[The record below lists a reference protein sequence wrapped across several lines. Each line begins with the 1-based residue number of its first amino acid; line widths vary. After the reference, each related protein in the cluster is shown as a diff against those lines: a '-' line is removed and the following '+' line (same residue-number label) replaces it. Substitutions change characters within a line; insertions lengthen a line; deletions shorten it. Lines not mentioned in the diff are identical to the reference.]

1 VMGEIVR
8 FSLTSIIDGGGAQHI
23 RQEQPSL
30 IRLVF
35 WVWVVPAL
43 YVVLLHHQL
52 PMWD

>member
-1 VMGEIVR
+1 VTGEIVR

-23 RQEQPSL
+23 RRRQPSS

-35 WVWVVPAL
+35 WVRVVPAL
-43 YVVLLHHQL
+43 YVVLHHQL